1 MQGLRFCYCPGRKIH
16 LYISIWP
23 WYYWNHGPQEYDI
36 STGASHSETEA
47 AVASQR
53 KNSPPKRRLHVGLRT
68 YRLPCR
74 RDRSRGS
81 DGSKKGGPL
90 SCAHLLSSKP
100 RPTLGLS
107 LSLFICSSSQCG
119 NLMKISFLCF
129 WSIEDGRTNQACT
142 AFRTQ
147 PLTLTIL
154 VTLPPIRSYFLISAK
169 LWIYQWINSLM
180 RSDSS
185 WESLPQSTTSERCN
199 RDQTQHRRRKK
210 KHQKKW
216 EYYQEYT
223 SINPLPYCLS

>member
-119 NLMKISFLCF
+119 NLTKISFLCF
-129 WSIEDGRTNQACT
+129 WSIEDGRRNQACT

-210 KHQKKW
+210 KTKKMG
-216 EYYQEYT
+216 
-223 SINPLPYCLS
+223 ILPGVYIHKPIALLP